1 MCRLLCCHRH
11 KFDEMFAGVFD
22 NAQWKCRSA
31 SLVAIF
37 LKFFSCLSQG
47 FGPSVAAI
55 PPQRCGDSEIVFGA
69 VTANDLRPEPR
80 NVHRIGAADETEK
93 QLWRLNYS

>member
-1 MCRLLCCHRH
+1 MKSLRYARRGS
-11 KFDEMFAGVFD
+11 EMSPGFSRREWSPF
-22 NAQWKCRSA
+22 
-31 SLVAIF
+31 I
-37 LKFFSCLSQG
+37 LKFFPCLTQG

-55 PPQRCGDSEIVFGA
+55 PPQRRGDSEIVFGA

>member
-1 MCRLLCCHRH
+1 M
-11 KFDEMFAGVFD
+11 
-22 NAQWKCRSA
+22 
-31 SLVAIF
+31 
-37 LKFFSCLSQG
+37 KFFPAFSRLHRRDFFVKFFPCLTPG
-47 FGPSVAAI
+47 FGPSVAPI

-80 NVHRIGAADETEK
+80 NVHRFGAADETEK